1 MELMAIAATSA
12 AGRMQ
17 SVAAWL
23 RARLP
28 RDARVAQIV
37 FLAML
42 LGTGVFARD
51 FSLRWEQM
59 ALTFIAGLATQAL
72 ALRVLRVPNASFLS
86 AVVTCFGLSILLRAD
101 SLWVHP
107 LVAALA
113 MASKFALRIR
123 GRHVF
128 NPANVGVVAA
138 LCLLPGTWVSAGQW
152 GHDLAAAVW
161 FVMLGTVVTG
171 QARRWEVSWM
181 FLACYLGLVGTR
193 VLVLGQPV
201 TVFMHHLGN
210 GALLLFAFFM
220 ISDPMTTPSH
230 RGARLFHAALVA
242 GIAFLW
248 QFVLYRTNGLLWALF
263 LCVPTVVLLDCLFPA
278 ERFRWRTRR
287 DPEAGHEP
295 PPRDAAQRTG
305 YVSGTPRQLLRDA
318 HGPEDPAHHGSPTA
332 QAGTLRSFDR

>member
-1 MELMAIAATSA
+1 MELMAIAVTTA
-12 AGRMQ
+12 ASRMHG
-17 SVAAWL
+17 SVAWL
-23 RARLP
+23 RAKLP
-28 RDARVAQIV
+28 RDARVAQIL
-37 FLAML
+37 FLAAL

-59 ALTFIAGLATQAL
+59 ALAFLAGLATQAL
-72 ALRVLRVPNASFLS
+72 ALWTLRVPNGSFLS

-113 MASKFALRIR
+113 MASKFTLRVG

-128 NPANVGVVAA
+128 NPANLGVVGA

-171 QARRWEVSWM
+171 QAHRWAVSWL
-181 FLACYLGLVGTR
+181 FLACYLGLVATR
-193 VLVLGQPV
+193 VLLLGQPV
-201 TVFMHHLGN
+201 TVFLHHLGN

-242 GIAFLW
+242 GVAFLW
-248 QFVLYRTNGLLWALF
+248 QFVLFRTNGLLWALF
-263 LCVPTVVLLDCLFPA
+263 LCVPAVVLLDRLFPA
-278 ERFRWRTRR
+278 ERFQWVTRPDAASGR
-287 DPEAGHEP
+287 EP
-295 PPRDAAQRTG
+295 SPRDAAQGTR
-305 YVSGTPRQLLRDA
+305 YVSGTPRPSLRDA
-318 HGPEDPAHHGSPTA
+318 HGPEDSAHDGTTPA
-332 QAGTLRSFDR
+332 QAGTLRPAGR

>member
-1 MELMAIAATSA
+1 MELIGKAVTTGTA
-12 AGRMQ
+12 RMQ
-17 SVAAWL
+17 DLFAGFRS
-23 RARLP
+23 RLP
-28 RDARVAQIV
+28 RDARVAQIL

-59 ALTFIAGLATQAL
+59 ALAFAAGLTTQVL
-72 ALRVLRVPNASFLS
+72 ALRILGVPKGSLLS
-86 AVVTCFGLSILLRAD
+86 AAVTCFGLSILLRAD

-107 LVAALA
+107 LMATLA
-113 MASKFALRIR
+113 MASKFTLRVC

-128 NPANVGVVAA
+128 NPANLGVVTA

-181 FLACYLGLVGTR
+181 FLACYLGLVAAR

-201 TVFMHHLGN
+201 AVFLHHLGN

-220 ISDPMTTPSH
+220 ISDPMTTPAR

-242 GIAFLW
+242 TVAVVW
-248 QFVLYRTNGLLWALF
+248 QFALYRTNALIWALF
-263 LCVPTVVLLDCLFPA
+263 LCVPAVVVLDRLFPA
-278 ERFRWRTRR
+278 ERFQWVVSGKRDDRRATR
-287 DPEAGHEP
+287 
-295 PPRDAAQRTG
+295 
-305 YVSGTPRQLLRDA
+305 YVSGAPRQPLREGHGIEDSA
-318 HGPEDPAHHGSPTA
+318 HDRATTA
-332 QAGTLRSFDR
+332 QAGALRPSDR